1 MNAAGYNISSALIL
15 IVGTILL
22 VPAVVWFIFP
32 FIVNS
37 ALNRIQKLL
46 VKQNQLLEWFIE
58 KDRK

>member
-15 IVGTILL
+15 ISGAILL
-22 VPAVVWFIFP
+22 VPAVVWIIFP

-46 VKQNQLLEWFIE
+46 IKQNQLLEWFIE
-58 KDRK
+58 KTQK